1 MRFYGKIV
9 QIYLS
14 GRVGGEMERRARKW
28 NVAGT
33 LLSKTHTCIYEKL
46 YQYHHQYYHH
56 HLMNSSLNYCIHL
69 PLDIHFNCMYAL
81 S

>member
-28 NVAGT
+28 NMAGT
-33 LLSKTHTCIYEKL
+33 LLSKTHITLVSTK
-46 YQYHHQYYHH
+46 
-56 HLMNSSLNYCIHL
+56 NYIS
-69 PLDIHFNCMYAL
+69 IITIIIII
-81 S
+81 